1 VLSDNC
7 DERRAKDV
15 TCGFNPSARS
25 TESLV
30 KGGHIVAYDSLNNF
44 RLDGKVSLVTGASR
58 GLGKAI
64 AEALAGAGSDVILTG
79 REMATLRTVATAI
92 SEKTSRRIL
101 PIEMDVGNVASIQAT
116 VEVALKEFGTLDVL
130 VNNAAIN
137 SRMPAAEYTEEAWD
151 SVMTVNSKGAFFMAQ
166 ACGKAM
172 IERRKGKIINIL
184 SLTVAFGLPTVVAY
198 TAAKA
203 GLMQLTRLLA
213 VEWAP
218 YNVNVNGIAPG
229 FFRTEL
235 TTSVQNDARNNWVL
249 HRTPLGR
256 WGEPEDITGAVLFL
270 ASSAS
275 DFVTGQVMFVDGGVT
290 AGSDWRSGL

>member
-1 VLSDNC
+1 M
-7 DERRAKDV
+7 E
-15 TCGFNPSARS
+15 
-25 TESLV
+25 
-30 KGGHIVAYDSLNNF
+30 
-44 RLDGKVSLVTGASR
+44 
-58 GLGKAI
+58 
-64 AEALAGAGSDVILTG
+64 
-79 REMATLRTVATAI
+79 TLRPVATAI

-101 PIEMDVGNVASIQAT
+101 PVEMDVGSIASIQTT
-116 VEVALKEFGTLDVL
+116 VELVLKEFGTLDVL

-166 ACGKAM
+166 ACGKGM
-172 IERRKGKIINIL
+172 IERRRGKIINIL

-235 TTSVQNDARNNWVL
+235 TTSVQNDARNDWVL

-290 AGSDWRSGL
+290 AGSDWRTGM